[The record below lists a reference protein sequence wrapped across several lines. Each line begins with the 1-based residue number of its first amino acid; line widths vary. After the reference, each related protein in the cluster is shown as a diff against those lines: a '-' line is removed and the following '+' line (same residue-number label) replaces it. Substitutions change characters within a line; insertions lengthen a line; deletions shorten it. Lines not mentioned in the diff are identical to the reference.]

1 MEVVRV
7 SLLDLAVA
15 LTVGLLFGG
24 ALGLFGGDGDGLT
37 PAAILPDP
45 ATTPG
50 VLNPEVTQA
59 TIRSTICVKGWTSTV
74 RPPSSYTSELK
85 RRMMD
90 ELGRAGTMSD
100 YQLDHFISLRL
111 GGHPT
116 DPRNLWPRQ
125 YPHHPEANR
134 QSQELHRKVC
144 TEELS
149 LRDAQHREAALKH
162 NYG

>member
-1 MEVVRV
+1 VRV

-15 LTVGLLFGG
+15 LVVGLLFAG
-24 ALGLFGGDGDGLT
+24 ALGLLGGGGDGLA

-45 ATTPG
+45 AITPG
-50 VLNPEVTQA
+50 VLNPDVTQE
-59 TIRSTICVKGWTSTV
+59 TIGSTICVRGWTSTV

-90 ELGRAGTMSD
+90 DLGRTGPMSD

-116 DPRNLWPRQ
+116 DPRNLWPRP
-125 YPHHPEANR
+125 YPHQPESNR
-134 QSQELHRKVC
+134 QSEELHRKVC
-144 TEELS
+144 SGDLS
-149 LRDAQHREAALKH
+149 LHDAQRREAELKH
-162 NYG
+162 RYG